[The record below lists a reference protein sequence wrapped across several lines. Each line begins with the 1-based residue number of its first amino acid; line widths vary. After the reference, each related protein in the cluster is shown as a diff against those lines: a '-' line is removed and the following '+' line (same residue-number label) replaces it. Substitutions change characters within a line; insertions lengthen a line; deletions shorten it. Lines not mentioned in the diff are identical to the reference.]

1 MIGDGWSPVGH
12 DGWQD
17 APRPEDR
24 STQVD
29 RERAVETAAA
39 IRTEVRAAYLGGVPN
54 RHHPDL

>member
-1 MIGDGWSPVGH
+1 MREGQKQSP
-12 DGWQD
+12 
-17 APRPEDR
+17 APE

-29 RERAVETAAA
+29 PIDLAVASAEAAAAMERAAA